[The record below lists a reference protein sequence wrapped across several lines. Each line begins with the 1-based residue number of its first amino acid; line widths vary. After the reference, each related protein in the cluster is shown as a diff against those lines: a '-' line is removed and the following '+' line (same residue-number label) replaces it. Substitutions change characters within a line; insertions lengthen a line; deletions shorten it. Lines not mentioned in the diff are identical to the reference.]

1 MDGGIPAAGGG
12 GLEPTVVDAANDA
25 VVEASAGSPSQN
37 RCIEL
42 LWPRKDLALVPR
54 QMADGQWVLE
64 RSPGHRRLHPL
75 VNIQRY
81 PARWSGDA
89 SLVVSGDRIDALHT
103 LARGLTHS
111 IRLAYLDV
119 PRIEVDDQSAAFKG
133 DLVFAYSTWLS
144 VLRAHLQ
151 AVLPL
156 IRRDGVVLVHVGDT
170 EEPYARLVADELFG
184 RESRVATIVW
194 QRAYAPRNMRGMKEF
209 TATHDCVLVYA
220 LDKAALPAVGLRTA
234 PSGFDNPDN
243 DPRGSWKAEHKGA
256 HSRREKS
263 DFDTYVPPY
272 HWRIAN
278 GRLPNGLW
286 RLNPLTGV
294 IWGAPEETGEFPL
307 EIEVTDSVGET
318 ASAKLVLRVRGKG
331 DPAQFPPVPWLFEE
345 IETEG
350 SLQITTAELPDA
362 ILKAEYS
369 AICLAEGGTPFRA
382 PPKRPG
388 SGRYW
393 EFADYT
399 LLRAYQ
405 CDAVHLGR
413 NGDAIPHPKKF
424 LGGTGGREIK
434 NQVTWWPGRAK
445 SAAFA
450 GYTQDATKHLKKLAK
465 LDLIG
470 RTVNTA
476 KPEQL
481 LARLNNIFTEPG
493 DTVLEVFGEAADLAA
508 VAVKLGRRFVYLS
521 GTSNRQRELLKA
533 CAVSRLRAVVD
544 GKDQGL
550 EDQETEIRMHADAY
564 IPYTGGGGF
573 ITCELG
579 DWLFERPLRE
589 EIPRLS
595 RSYTDFDELC
605 SAVLTSQGF
614 LPTMDSAGPHGHSLI
629 GDAAAVVLQ
638 PDAYLDRDAAARI
651 VSALKPQYDRVVIHY
666 FRAAEDLD
674 PSALAE
680 GVICRRVPT
689 EVTL

>member
-1 MDGGIPAAGGG
+1 MIDVTNDPA
-12 GLEPTVVDAANDA
+12 
-25 VVEASAGSPSQN
+25 VEASAGTSSQN
-37 RCIEL
+37 RRIEL
-42 LWPRKDLALVPR
+42 LWPRKDRALLPR
-54 QMADGQWVLE
+54 QMVDGQWVLE
-64 RSPGHRRLHPL
+64 HSPGHRRLHPL

-81 PARWSGDA
+81 PERWSGEA
-89 SLVVSGDRIDALHT
+89 SLVVSGDRTDALRT
-103 LARGLTHS
+103 LSRGLPQA

-133 DLVFAYSTWLS
+133 DPVFAYSTWLS
-144 VLRAHLQ
+144 VLRVHLQ

-156 IRRDGVVLVHVGDT
+156 VRRDGVVLVHVGDA

-220 LDKAALPAVGLRTA
+220 LDKASLPAVGLRIV
-234 PSGFDNPDN
+234 PSGFDNPDG
-243 DPRGSWKAEHKGA
+243 DPRGAWKAEHKGA
-256 HSRREKS
+256 HSRRERS

-272 HWRIAN
+272 RWRIVN

-286 RLNPLTGV
+286 RLNSLTGV
-294 IWGAPEETGEFPL
+294 IWGVPEETGEFPL
-307 EIEVTDSVGET
+307 EIEVTDSAGET
-318 ASAKLVLRVRGKG
+318 VSARLVLRVRRKG
-331 DPAQFPPVPWLFEE
+331 DPAQFPSVPWLFEE
-345 IETEG
+345 IETKG

-362 ILKAEYS
+362 ILQAEYS

-399 LLRAYQ
+399 LLCAYQ
-405 CDAVHLGR
+405 RDAVHLGR
-413 NGDAIPHPKKF
+413 NGTAIPHPKKF
-424 LGGTGGREIK
+424 LGSTGGSEIK

-481 LARLNNIFTEPG
+481 LARLSNIFTEAG

-508 VAVKLGRRFVYLS
+508 VALKLGRRFVYLS

-533 CAVSRLRAVVD
+533 CVVPRLRAVVD
-544 GKDQGL
+544 GRDHGL
-550 EDQETEIRMHADAY
+550 EGQETEIRMHADAY
-564 IPYTGGGGF
+564 IPYEGGGGF
-573 ITCELG
+573 IDCELG
-579 DWLFERPLRE
+579 DWLIERPLRE

-595 RSYTDFDELC
+595 RSYTDFDELR
-605 SAVLTSQGF
+605 SAILTSQGF
-614 LPTMDSAGPHGHSLI
+614 LPTIDDAGPDGHSLI
-629 GDAAAVVLQ
+629 GDAAAVVLR
-638 PDAYLDRDAAARI
+638 PDAYLDQDAAARI
-651 VSALKPQYDRVVIHY
+651 VSALKPRHDRVVIHY

-674 PSALAE
+674 QSALAE